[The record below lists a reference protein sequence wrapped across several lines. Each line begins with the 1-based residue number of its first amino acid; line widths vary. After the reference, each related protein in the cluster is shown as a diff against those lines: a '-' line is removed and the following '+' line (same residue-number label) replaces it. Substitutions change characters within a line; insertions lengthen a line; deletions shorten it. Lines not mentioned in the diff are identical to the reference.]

1 MPNAAIPKNEKERL
15 EALNELG
22 ILYAPLEDRFDKIT
36 RTLCRLFYIPIA
48 YVSLIDRETQWIKS
62 IQGLDLIDIP
72 RSTSICS
79 HTLLVDECITSED
92 LTQDDRF
99 KDSPLVTSG
108 LKLRFYAG
116 FALKNR
122 GQNIGTMCMID
133 DKPRKF
139 SNEDIA
145 TMRDIASWAQT
156 EINLTKLNEVQI
168 QLISDLDQAQ
178 RDAKIDGLTD
188 LWNQAAIKDVLIRAH
203 HRHLLTE
210 KPYTLMM
217 IDIDNFKV
225 INDSYGHPFGDQ
237 IIQSVAA
244 SLRTSLRPDDAIGR
258 YGGDEFLVILEKCPH
273 RRAEELAQRLL
284 SHIHG
289 LTFVSKGEGINCSI
303 SIGLASTDYI
313 KLDSPEALLEY
324 ADQSLYLAKESGR
337 DCARG

>member
-1 MPNAAIPKNEKERL
+1 MPNAAIPENEKERL

-22 ILYAPLEDRFDKIT
+22 ILYTPLEDRFDKIT
-36 RTLCRLFYIPIA
+36 RTLCRLFYMPIA
-48 YVSLIDRETQWIKS
+48 YVSLIDSETQWIKS
-62 IQGLDLIDIP
+62 IQGLDLIDTP
-72 RSTSICS
+72 RSTSICA
-79 HTLLVDECITSED
+79 HTLLVDECIISED

-99 KDSPLVTSG
+99 KDSPFVTSG

-116 FALKNR
+116 FALKSR
-122 GQNIGTMCMID
+122 GQNIGTLCMID

-156 EINLTKLNEVQI
+156 EINLTKLSEVQI

-178 RDAKIDGLTD
+178 RDAKIDGLTN
-188 LWNQAAIKDVLIRAH
+188 LWNQAAIKDILIRAH

-237 IIQSVAA
+237 IIQSVADA
-244 SLRTSLRPDDAIGR
+244 LRDSLRPDDAIGR
-258 YGGDEFLVILEKCPH
+258 YGGDEFLVILENCPH

-284 SHIHG
+284 SHIHD
-289 LTFVSKGEGINCSI
+289 LTFISKGEKINCSI
-303 SIGLASTDYI
+303 SIGLASTDHI
-313 KLDSPEALLEY
+313 KLDSPEALLEH
-324 ADQSLYLAKESGR
+324 ADQSLYLAKENGR